1 MTANSS
7 TKEKSKSLIE
17 GVSEST
23 AACLITMVQ
32 GNILALT
39 LGHLFVALQTGVIAG
54 SLALAVTLLARINN
68 KWMMSIVLGLLTML
82 VDFYVHP
89 GMFGSVATEAIVTGL
104 GAGLMSAL
112 VTGLF
117 SLRKRAR

>member
-54 SLALAVTLLARINN
+54 SLALAVTVLARINN
-68 KWMMSIVLGLLTML
+68 KWMMPIVLGLLTML

-104 GAGLMSAL
+104 AAGLMSAL